1 MNFTV
6 PITITKAG
14 ASSEPQLI
22 KQYLG
27 GQTDNTVLGVKK
39 PNGDIALLVH
49 NNNAIIVSVTDSV
62 LLVPDYQNETFSFS
76 DTDEN
81 APSEFSDDYEWL
93 DISVLAQYYT
103 VGDYR
108 QGCFFIKSLVGYVFD
123 LCVYDWNMTAEDDEA
138 DIRLNLWQVPVDVD
152 PETAFI
158 TATRLQNHDYLA
170 LSINGIVKP
179 LCDINRN
186 GGCEI
191 TTDGATFEVLAC
203 NNVGAGGRGLNPIP
217 QGVALCDDWDVTS
230 CSVDGGNITT
240 KLVTTVYTMGYEL
253 GIKSV
258 EKTDAPGT
266 WYLLP
271 SMFSVHEI

>member
-1 MNFTV
+1 MRFSI

-14 ASSEPQLI
+14 ATSEPQLI

-27 GQTDNTVLGVKK
+27 GQTDNHVLGVMK

-49 NNNAIIVSVTDSV
+49 NDNAIIVTDSNSI
-62 LLVPDYQNETFSFS
+62 LLVPDFTNDTFSFS

-81 APSEFSDDYEWL
+81 APSEFASDYEWL
-93 DISVLAQYYT
+93 DISVLANYYT

-108 QGCFFIKSLVGYVFD
+108 QCCFFIKSLVGYVFD
-123 LCVYDWNMTAEDDEA
+123 LCVYDWNMTLEDDEA
-138 DIRLNLWQVPVDVD
+138 DISINLWQVPVEID
-152 PETAFI
+152 PDTAFI
-158 TATRLQNHDYLA
+158 TATRLQNYDYLA
-170 LSINGIVKP
+170 ISINGIVKP
-179 LCDINRN
+179 LCDINNN

-203 NNVGAGGRGLNPIP
+203 NNVSAGGRGLRPII
-217 QGVALCDDWDVTS
+217 QGVALCSDWDVTR

-253 GIKSV
+253 GIRSV

-271 SMFSVHEI
+271 SMFTVHEV